1 MTEISRRFARLV
13 IAAVE
18 HPAAVNP
25 NAVPDAASGFLDAA
39 PAGMAHPTPLGGPH
53 DGAEG
58 RGLLHLARAPYRAG
72 PRG

>member
-25 NAVPDAASGFLDAA
+25 DAVLDAASGFLDAA
-39 PAGMAHPTPLGGPH
+39 PAGMARPPDGGPH

-58 RGLLHLARAPYRAG
+58 RGLLHLARVPYRAG